1 FCFSDV
7 KTEIEQLYEA
17 IPLLRNF
24 NIIRKIGE
32 GTFSS
37 VYMAKGKVRRSGGEE
52 EMLAVKYLI
61 PTSHPLRIAAEV
73 QCLMEAGGVD
83 NVMEVLQCLRNKD
96 HVVIIMPYL
105 EHEVFSEVVSVMNVM
120 EVREYMR
127 NLLVSLLRI
136 HKLGII
142 HRDVKPSNFLYCR
155 KQQRYALVDFGL
167 AQGTPDTCIPL
178 LRRLQETVGLSGSI
192 YQKRASARLTK
203 ANNITTTTT
212 MQKQGKSAQLMKS
225 STRYKHINILPI
237 ASLGT
242 VGVNTTSGYSLRPA
256 QHTLGGLWGHHHAQ
270 LSKRLQSIYTMSH
283 VNLSDSKGSKLTN
296 GAPHVA
302 AMTAKKAVAPP
313 NAMPRCALQEK
324 TCSCFGYDQVCK
336 LCLARSPQPSPRAG
350 TPGFR
355 APEVLLKWP
364 YQTTAI
370 DIWSTGI
377 IFLCL
382 LSGRYPFFKTSDD
395 LTALA
400 QIIALRGSAEV
411 AAAAKACGKMMICS
425 RHCRSTDLKE
435 LCECLRGDAS
445 VKGMYI
451 SLELHIILITHVSFA
466 SLKRVKI
473 PVISS
478 WHWPA
483 SSTFYSGQTSL
494 SLKIFSA
501 GSCNWRDWRCNDVL
515 AFDLLYKLL
524 DPNPHTRINAA
535 EALHHQF
542 FVRRSL

>member
-1 FCFSDV
+1 MNPETAAESKRKKHTASFS
-7 KTEIEQLYEA
+7 
-17 IPLLRNF
+17 
-24 NIIRKIGE
+24 

-225 STRYKHINILPI
+225 S
-237 ASLGT
+237 
-242 VGVNTTSGYSLRPA
+242 VNC
-256 QHTLGGLWGHHHAQ
+256 
-270 LSKRLQSIYTMSH
+270 
-283 VNLSDSKGSKLTN
+283 NEECKGSKLTN

-445 VKGMYI
+445 VKAMLDAGQAKTPAEKRRKTDAPVVAN
-451 SLELHIILITHVSFA
+451 SPTAATDGTDAGVDA
-466 SLKRVKI
+466 SRYPARRTLPSDARD
-473 PVISS
+473 
-478 WHWPA
+478 A
-483 SSTFYSGQTSL
+483 SSGRGGPEAAYG
-494 SLKIFSA
+494 
-501 GSCNWRDWRCNDVL
+501 RDWRCNDVL

-542 FVRRSL
+542 FVR

>member
-1 FCFSDV
+1 MNPETAAESKRKKHTASFSDV
-7 KTEIEQLYEA
+7 NTEIEQLYEA
-17 IPLLRNF
+17 IPVLRSF

-37 VYMAKGKVRRSGGEE
+37 VYMAKGKVRRSGEE
-52 EMLAVKYLI
+52 EILAVKYLI

-105 EHEVFSEVVSVMNVM
+105 EHEVFSEVVSVMDVI

-127 NLLVSLLRI
+127 NLLVSLVRI

-192 YQKRASARLTK
+192 YQKRAGARLAK
-203 ANNITTTTT
+203 ANNINITTTT

-225 STRYKHINILPI
+225 SVNYNEEVSITTHKFRPYWSLHALININVH
-237 ASLGT
+237 ST
-242 VGVNTTSGYSLRPA
+242 KS
-256 QHTLGGLWGHHHAQ
+256 HH
-270 LSKRLQSIYTMSH
+270 
-283 VNLSDSKGSKLTN
+283 KGETQKNCKASKLT
-296 GAPHVA
+296 HVA

-313 NAMPRCALQEK
+313 IAMPRCALQEK

-425 RHCRSTDLKE
+425 RYCRSTDLKE

-445 VKGMYI
+445 VKAVPDADQAKTPAEKR
-451 SLELHIILITHVSFA
+451 SKTDAHVETSPTAGTDGTDGGVDA
-466 SLKRVKI
+466 SRRPARRTLPSDARD
-473 PVISS
+473 
-478 WHWPA
+478 A
-483 SSTFYSGQTSL
+483 SSGRGGPE
-494 SLKIFSA
+494 A
-501 GSCNWRDWRCNDVL
+501 APGRDWRCNDVL
-515 AFDLLYKLL
+515 AFDLLDKLL

-535 EALHHQF
+535 EALRHQF
-542 FVRRSL
+542 FVR

>member
-1 FCFSDV
+1 MNPETAAESKRKKHTASFSDV
-7 KTEIEQLYEA
+7 KTEIEQLYAA

-225 STRYKHINILPI
+225 S
-237 ASLGT
+237 
-242 VGVNTTSGYSLRPA
+242 VNC
-256 QHTLGGLWGHHHAQ
+256 
-270 LSKRLQSIYTMSH
+270 
-283 VNLSDSKGSKLTN
+283 NEECKGSKLTN

-445 VKGMYI
+445 VKAMLDAGQAKTPAEKRRKTDAPVVAN
-451 SLELHIILITHVSFA
+451 SPTAATDGTDAGVDA
-466 SLKRVKI
+466 SRYPARRTLPSDARD
-473 PVISS
+473 
-478 WHWPA
+478 A
-483 SSTFYSGQTSL
+483 SSGRGGPEAAYG
-494 SLKIFSA
+494 
-501 GSCNWRDWRCNDVL
+501 RDWRCNDVL

-542 FVRRSL
+542 FVR

>member
-1 FCFSDV
+1 MNPETAAESKRKKHTASFSDV
-7 KTEIEQLYEA
+7 NTEIEQLYEA
-17 IPLLRNF
+17 IPVLRSF

-37 VYMAKGKVRRSGGEE
+37 VYMAKGKVRRSGEE
-52 EMLAVKYLI
+52 EILAVKYLI

-105 EHEVFSEVVSVMNVM
+105 EHEVFSEVVSVMDVI

-127 NLLVSLLRI
+127 NLLVSLVRI

-192 YQKRASARLTK
+192 YQKRAGARLAK
-203 ANNITTTTT
+203 ANNINITTTT

-225 STRYKHINILPI
+225 S
-237 ASLGT
+237 
-242 VGVNTTSGYSLRPA
+242 VNYNEECKA
-256 QHTLGGLWGHHHAQ
+256 
-270 LSKRLQSIYTMSH
+270 
-283 VNLSDSKGSKLTN
+283 SKLT
-296 GAPHVA
+296 HVA

-313 NAMPRCALQEK
+313 IAMPRCALQEK

-425 RHCRSTDLKE
+425 RYCRSTDLKE

-445 VKGMYI
+445 VKAVPDADQAKTPAEKR
-451 SLELHIILITHVSFA
+451 SKTDAHVETSPTAGTDGTDGGVDA
-466 SLKRVKI
+466 SRRPARRTLPSDARD
-473 PVISS
+473 
-478 WHWPA
+478 A
-483 SSTFYSGQTSL
+483 SSGRGGPE
-494 SLKIFSA
+494 A
-501 GSCNWRDWRCNDVL
+501 APGRDWRCNDVL
-515 AFDLLYKLL
+515 AFDLLDKLL

-535 EALHHQF
+535 EALRHQF
-542 FVRRSL
+542 FVR